1 MSIFKYTLALDS
13 FSLGFFVYYYYHH
26 HYHYYCCRC
35 LLLLLL
41 FFFVRKVDM
50 AWVFGIRTYAV
61 SPVGYTV
68 QLATNLLFII
78 QYVVELSFVIF
89 FYRIMICSLSEYC
102 TKLSKR
108 ASTLEMVA
116 LTTRRRFWFVLFML
130 ISRQSF
136 SS

>member
-1 MSIFKYTLALDS
+1 M
-13 FSLGFFVYYYYHH
+13 
-26 HYHYYCCRC
+26 
-35 LLLLLL
+35 
-41 FFFVRKVDM
+41 
-50 AWVFGIRTYAV
+50 

-78 QYVVELSFVIF
+78 IIQYVVELSLVIF

-130 ISRQSF
+130 ISRQSLIF
-136 SS
+136 HPEPFDTVQNLRKH